1 LLEVNVGF
9 ASIMMVANIEF
20 AVDAAL
26 TESAD
31 FLQGFDHGKLELAN
45 IMWTSSLA
53 IRRESWRR

>member
-1 LLEVNVGF
+1 
-9 ASIMMVANIEF
+9 MMVANIEF

-26 TESAD
+26 AESAD

-45 IMWTSSLA
+45 MWTSSLA